1 MSAPVEREAA
11 AGAAT
16 ATPVP
21 ELPAAAKA
29 KLDELR
35 KLYPTERALLLPAL
49 HLAQKHWDGWLPEEA
64 ILAVAA
70 ELGLPP
76 AEVYGVVTFYDLY
89 HERPV
94 GRHRIRVC
102 TNVPCMLRGSGE
114 LMAALHETLGV
125 EENEVT
131 PDGRCSYV
139 HFECLG
145 ACEQA
150 PMMMVDET
158 YHADLDAA
166 KVKQIVGALE

>member
-1 MSAPVEREAA
+1 MTMPIDPAVPH
-11 AGAAT
+11 

-21 ELPAAAKA
+21 ALPDEARQA
-29 KLDELR
+29 LDRLR
-35 KLYPTERALLLPAL
+35 PHYPTERALLLPAL
-49 HLAQKHWDGWLPEEA
+49 HLAQKHWGGWLPEEA

-114 LMAALHETLGV
+114 VMKLLAELLGV

-131 PDGRCSYV
+131 PDGRCSYT

-145 ACEQA
+145 ACEHA
-150 PMMMVDET
+150 PMMMVDED
-158 YHADLDAA
+158 YYGDLDAA
-166 KVKQIVGALE
+166 KIKTIVEGLK